1 MKTGLHATRGG
12 RMPGL
17 RLHFAPWAMLATC
30 GFLGVSTPKTGA
42 QTPAAPAAEEEDFNI
57 QSLFEKAGN
66 LMEEGQWEQALLPL
80 EKIMKE
86 FGPSGFQDFGPAFGV
101 MHYRHGFCLKN
112 LKRFDEALAAYEK
125 CYKEGQNAK
134 DTPKDRLNPV
144 WELSLLEMGVIKQ
157 ALGRFAE
164 AVKDYEAFAAKPAPA
179 GSYDDAAFRVQ
190 AATAY
195 SKAGQPDRAKA
206 LLEQLFAGAG
216 GVKPKP
222 DGLFRAL
229 MALVES
235 WTTPGVAS
243 PETEK
248 MAHQFIDANAGR
260 LALGAYDLARFE
272 FNNRLLALART
283 ASENNQQTL
292 AIRLIGLMAPSADVV
307 RDLRL
312 RATKYPS
319 GKIPDLLK
327 KEIEKYGQQA
337 EADDSLDWIAALTL
351 AACYEKL
358 GNLAAGYAIYSHG
371 LNAAPKSTHRPI
383 FLFGAMR
390 CSLAIGQMESAKAL
404 GAQFRKEFPE
414 HEYAG
419 NVSTLMLESVFQS
432 KQYDEAVSLA
442 GEIRDSLAKDAK
454 ERELTDFVMG
464 ASLFNLGKTEAAKM
478 ELESHA
484 KRYPESKFKEPVRYF
499 EASSMVRLKEWK
511 EAVAKLDSF
520 IADFP
525 SSDYLGYALLD
536 LSTSHFQLGQFPK
549 CLEVTDA
556 LMKQRPD
563 FADLDRALAMRG
575 DSHLMLNA
583 NEQAEAAYLKAKE
596 LGEAAGEAHA
606 PVVARVLVQLV
617 RVANALK
624 KPKDVI
630 AYYDAYT
637 AKYKGGFYDAEIIVG
652 ALEPLK
658 EASRGKEAMD
668 ELEKVIVRL
677 GSGDTGA
684 GIEEA
689 IGSYTSNYLEIVG
702 PEALLDRLMNF
713 TPEGQKFN
721 NALKA
726 WLLMARV
733 DLLANESYKDKFP
746 KREAQTVVA
755 MEELE
760 KFDKKEL
767 ATYIVVQVGRH
778 LSQKNTPE
786 TDKLAVEW
794 FQSVLDRGP
803 SDHYP
808 LALMGRARV
817 LGKSGDAAS
826 LKDAIA
832 AFDSVIKELKDKPEY
847 VEEAMLE
854 KGRLYYS
861 KQMWAEAQA
870 AFAAMTQEKGF
881 TRTRPEVYF
890 KLGRAY
896 EELGKPDEALEAFT
910 PFVAPPL
917 ENFVDYSAEARVRA
931 VEIQVK
937 KGNKDK
943 AFRLVKDTVS
953 RMYKLSNHPVGGPH
967 ILKAK
972 ELYKTL
978 RDELKKPAEPDE
990 GLWGI
995 KS

>member
-1 MKTGLHATRGG
+1 MNTGSHEASLMSARSWGALFVSLF
-12 RMPGL
+12 GL
-17 RLHFAPWAMLATC
+17 FVALSPFDLLA
-30 GFLGVSTPKTGA
+30 
-42 QTPAAPAAEEEDFNI
+42 QAPAAEEEDFNI

-66 LMEEGQWEQALLPL
+66 LMEEGQWEQALVPL

-101 MHYRHGFCLKN
+101 MHYRYGFCLKN
-112 LKRFDEALAAYEK
+112 LKRFDDALAAYEK

-134 DTPKDRLNPV
+134 DTPKDRSNPV

-157 ALGRFAE
+157 ALGKYAE
-164 AVKDYEAFAAKPAPA
+164 AVKDYEAFAAKPAAA

-195 SKAGQPDRAKA
+195 SKAGQPDRAKS

-235 WTTPGVAS
+235 WTTPGIAS
-243 PETEK
+243 PETERQ
-248 MAHQFIDANAGR
+248 AHQFIDANSSR
-260 LALGAYDLARFE
+260 LALGPYDLARFE
-272 FNNRLLALART
+272 FNNRLLALARV

-292 AIRLIGLMAPSADVV
+292 AIRLIGMMAPSADVV

-312 RATKYPS
+312 RSTKYHN
-319 GKIPDLLK
+319 GKVPELLK
-327 KEIEKYGQQA
+327 KEIEKYSQQA
-337 EADDSLDWIAALTL
+337 AADDSLDWIAALTL

-358 GNLAAGYAIYSHG
+358 GNMSAGYAIYSHG
-371 LNAAPKSTHRPI
+371 LQAAPKSTHRPI

-390 CSLAIGQMESAKAL
+390 CSLATGQMDAAKEL

-419 NVSTLMLESVFQS
+419 SVSTLMLESVFQS
-432 KQYDEAVSLA
+432 KQYDEAVTLA
-442 GEIRDSLAKDAK
+442 GDIRDALAKDAK
-454 ERELTDFVMG
+454 ERDLTDFVMG
-464 ASLFNLGKTEAAKM
+464 ASLFNLGKTEAAKV

-484 KRYPESKFKEPVRYF
+484 KRFPESRFKEPVFYF

-511 EAVAKLDSF
+511 EAVTKLEAF
-520 IADFP
+520 VKAFP

-536 LSTSHFQLGQFPK
+536 LATCHFQLGQFPQ
-549 CLEVTDA
+549 CLEVTDS

-563 FADLDRALAMRG
+563 FGDLDRALAMRG

-583 NEQAEAAYLKAKE
+583 NEQAEAAYLKSKE
-596 LGEAAGEAHA
+596 LGEAAGDAHA

-624 KPKDVI
+624 KPADVI
-630 AYYDAYT
+630 AYYDAYA

-658 EASRGKEAMD
+658 EAKRGKEAMD
-668 ELEKVIVRL
+668 ELEKVIIRL
-677 GSGDTGA
+677 GSGETGA

-689 IGSYTSNYLEIVG
+689 IGSYTSNYLDIVG
-702 PEALLDRLMNF
+702 PEPLLDRLMNF
-713 TPEGQKFN
+713 APEGQKFN

-733 DLLANESYKDKFP
+733 DLLSNDAYKDKFP
-746 KREAQTVVA
+746 KREAQAQVA

-767 ATYIVVQVGRH
+767 AAYIVVQVGRH
-778 LSQKNTPE
+778 LAQKNTAE

-794 FQSVLDRGP
+794 FQSVLDRGQ
-803 SDHYP
+803 SEHYA

-817 LGKSGDAAS
+817 LGKSGDDAS
-826 LKDAIA
+826 FTDAIA

-854 KGRLYYS
+854 KGRLYYD
-861 KQMWAEAQA
+861 KKMWAESQS
-870 AFAAMTQEKGF
+870 AFTAMTKEKSF
-881 TRTRPEVYF
+881 TRSRPEVYF
-890 KLGRAY
+890 KLGRSY

-953 RMYKLSNHPVGGPH
+953 RMYKLSSHPVGGPH
-967 ILKAK
+967 ILRAK
-972 ELYKTL
+972 ELYKIL

-995 KS
+995 K